1 MIKTGSRPKACL
13 SGLIKRG
20 ALTIRKAPLFFAP
33 PPAPASPFHHFVV
46 SPPPCGGG
54 QVLRYRCPRSL
65 QAVDSKFLEEKGTV
79 PLRHL
84 PTPIQGVGGERSEP
98 EGVSRQADTIHA
110 ALVIIMAS
118 AYRRLLTVKRL
129 KGRPFNGQAKGQCRL
144 TWQSYAGLPPAGR
157 SWAEP

>member
-1 MIKTGSRPKACL
+1 MGYIKLYPARKRGSVKHQSRLTAGRRTPINRKRASLMIKTGSRPKACL

-33 PPAPASPFHHFVV
+33 PPAPASPFRHFVV

-118 AYRRLLTVKRL
+118 T
-129 KGRPFNGQAKGQCRL
+129 
-144 TWQSYAGLPPAGR
+144 
-157 SWAEP
+157 

>member
-1 MIKTGSRPKACL
+1 MFVWPDQKRRPYDPKGAFIFCPAACTGLPLPPLR
-13 SGLIKRG
+13 GLP
-20 ALTIRKAPLFFAP
+20 TPLWE
-33 PPAPASPFHHFVV
+33 
-46 SPPPCGGG
+46 

-118 AYRRLLTVKRL
+118 T
-129 KGRPFNGQAKGQCRL
+129 
-144 TWQSYAGLPPAGR
+144 
-157 SWAEP
+157 

>member
-1 MIKTGSRPKACL
+1 MVKTGSRPKACL
-13 SGLIKRG
+13 AGLIKRG

-98 EGVSRQADTIHA
+98 EGVSRQADTIRRIIRKAAILRRLRRQPPFQRKGANILRHA

-118 AYRRLLTVKRL
+118 A
-129 KGRPFNGQAKGQCRL
+129 
-144 TWQSYAGLPPAGR
+144 
-157 SWAEP
+157 

>member
-1 MIKTGSRPKACL
+1 MFVRPDQ
-13 SGLIKRG
+13 KRRPYDPKG
-20 ALTIRKAPLFFAP
+20 AFIFLPRRLHRP
-33 PPAPASPFHHFVV
+33 PPSTTSWSPHPLV
-46 SPPPCGGG
+46 GGG

-98 EGVSRQADTIHA
+98 EGVSRQVDTIHV

-118 AYRRLLTVKRL
+118 T
-129 KGRPFNGQAKGQCRL
+129 
-144 TWQSYAGLPPAGR
+144 
-157 SWAEP
+157 